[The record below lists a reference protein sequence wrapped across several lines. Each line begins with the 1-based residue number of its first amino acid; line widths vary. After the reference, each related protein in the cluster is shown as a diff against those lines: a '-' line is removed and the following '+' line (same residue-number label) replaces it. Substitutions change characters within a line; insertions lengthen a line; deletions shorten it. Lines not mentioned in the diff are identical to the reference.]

1 MHGRAGRF
9 HRDLPARPFC
19 IKQYL
24 ILGICNTQTLCYNW
38 RRQPARFGRRQ
49 ARPRALRFASLM
61 TDLSLSAP
69 VLVVDDEPL
78 VRQRILRLLADL
90 GYSPSALVAC
100 ATLAEARFHLDS
112 GARFPFAL
120 IDLGLPDGSGL
131 ELIEILH
138 ARDAQAGIL
147 VISTCTTEDVILA
160 ALKLGASGYV
170 LKERDDQEI
179 AMSVRSA
186 LRGGAPID
194 PFVARRLLALLPPP
208 ASPAP
213 APAEAPL
220 SKREREIL
228 ELVAQGHTNREIA
241 EQLFVSPHTAA
252 CHIKNIYRKLAVT
265 SRTRAIHEAR
275 SLGLL

>member
-1 MHGRAGRF
+1 
-9 HRDLPARPFC
+9 
-19 IKQYL
+19 
-24 ILGICNTQTLCYNW
+24 
-38 RRQPARFGRRQ
+38 
-49 ARPRALRFASLM
+49 M
-61 TDLSLSAP
+61 TDPPLSAP

-78 VRQRILRLLADL
+78 IRQRILRLLAGL
-90 GYSPSALVAC
+90 GYPSNALVCC
-100 ATLAEARFHLDS
+100 ATLAEARFHLDN
-112 GARFPFAL
+112 GASFPLAL

-138 ARDAQAGIL
+138 KRDALAGIL
-147 VISTCTTEDVILA
+147 VVSACTTEDIILA
-160 ALKLGASGYV
+160 ALKLGATGYV
-170 LKERDDQEI
+170 LKERDDLEI
-179 AMSVRSA
+179 TMSLRSV

-208 ASPAP
+208 ASPAQ

-220 SKREREIL
+220 SRREQEIL

>member
-1 MHGRAGRF
+1 
-9 HRDLPARPFC
+9 
-19 IKQYL
+19 
-24 ILGICNTQTLCYNW
+24 
-38 RRQPARFGRRQ
+38 
-49 ARPRALRFASLM
+49 M
-61 TDLSLSAP
+61 TDLPLSAP
-69 VLVVDDEPL
+69 VLVVEDEPSM
-78 VRQRILRLLADL
+78 RQRILSLLTGL
-90 GYSPSALVAC
+90 GYPPGALVSC
-100 ATLAEARFHLDS
+100 ATLAEARFHFD
-112 GARFPFAL
+112 GNARFALAL

-131 ELIEILH
+131 ELIETLH
-138 ARDAQAGIL
+138 RRDARTAIL
-147 VISTCTTEDVILA
+147 VISACTTEDMILA
-160 ALKLGASGYV
+160 ALKLGATGYV
-170 LKERDDQEI
+170 LKERDDLEI
-179 AMSVRSA
+179 TMSLRSV

-208 ASPAP
+208 ASPVP

>member
-1 MHGRAGRF
+1 
-9 HRDLPARPFC
+9 
-19 IKQYL
+19 
-24 ILGICNTQTLCYNW
+24 
-38 RRQPARFGRRQ
+38 
-49 ARPRALRFASLM
+49 M
-61 TDLSLSAP
+61 TDLPLSAP
-69 VLVVDDEPL
+69 VLVVEDEPSM
-78 VRQRILRLLADL
+78 RQRILSLLTGL
-90 GYSPSALVAC
+90 GYPPGALVSC
-100 ATLAEARFHLDS
+100 ATLAEARFHFD
-112 GARFPFAL
+112 GNARFALAL

-131 ELIEILH
+131 ELIETLH
-138 ARDAQAGIL
+138 RRDARTAIL
-147 VISTCTTEDVILA
+147 VISACTTEDMILA
-160 ALKLGASGYV
+160 ALKLGATGYV
-170 LKERDDQEI
+170 LKERDDLEI
-179 AMSVRSA
+179 TMSLRSV